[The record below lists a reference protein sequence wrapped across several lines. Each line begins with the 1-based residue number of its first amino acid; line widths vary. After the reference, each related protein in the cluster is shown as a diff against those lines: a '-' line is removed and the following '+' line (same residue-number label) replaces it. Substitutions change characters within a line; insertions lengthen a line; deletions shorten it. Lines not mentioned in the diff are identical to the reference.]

1 MRPGLAQPESVKLKE
16 FVCKF
21 MLFELAPTYSE
32 TINVRPLGRGLAGIG
47 PPTLLSAGNVEANL
61 NKREESL
68 LRFIFD

>member
-1 MRPGLAQPESVKLKE
+1 
-16 FVCKF
+16 

-47 PPTLLSAGNVEANL
+47 PPTLLSAGNVEAKL